1 MKQFFN
7 DYFNIAKMIKNKQ
20 EYRNQMKRVKKLPE
34 DYQYVFKKIQT
45 HMWQFVSGAG
55 YDMMEAQCSLLEL
68 FEEGALNG
76 KSVLEVTG
84 EDVASFV
91 EELLKNTRTYT
102 EDWKTKLNC
111 EISKR
116 IKSGQNKMD
125 PRSRSA
131 RHLTD

>member
-1 MKQFFN
+1 
-7 DYFNIAKMIKNKQ
+7 
-20 EYRNQMKRVKKLPE
+20 
-34 DYQYVFKKIQT
+34 
-45 HMWQFVSGAG
+45 MWQFVSGAG

-125 PRSRSA
+125 PRYRSA

>member
-34 DYQYVFKKIQT
+34 DYQYVFKKIKT

-131 RHLTD
+131 RQFH